1 MGAGTAAG
9 TGAGQTEDF
18 QRRPELERWFRSDLG
33 RALLEA
39 EARLLADPC
48 REHAIHRLV
57 LGMVDATDLVLPG
70 DCYHSFSLAPMRRG
84 GSHGCVSA
92 YEALPLAEGSMDS
105 VVVQNVLEFSD
116 QPHQIL
122 REAERVLSPGGRLL
136 VLVLN
141 PWSLLGLKA
150 WGQYRLG
157 ALPWRMQRISAHR
170 LHDWMSLL
178 GLAVRRVRYDFY
190 QFPMDHPRL
199 LRLGMSL
206 RRRLRPASIPVG
218 GVYLMEAVKETTPL
232 IPVRPRLVRW
242 RSGFVAPGLAHGGLP
257 ASRKLH

>member
-1 MGAGTAAG
+1 MGAGNGGATDGAATA
-9 TGAGQTEDF
+9 DF
-18 QRRPELERWFRSDLG
+18 QRRPDLERWFRTDLG

-39 EARLLADPC
+39 EARLLAEPC
-48 REHAIHRLV
+48 REHAIHRLL
-57 LGMVDATDLVLPG
+57 LGMVDATEVAMPG
-70 DCYHSFSLAPMRRG
+70 DCYHSFSLAPTRRG

-92 YEALPLAEGSMDS
+92 YEALPLPENSMDTI
-105 VVVQNVLEFSD
+105 VVQNVLEFAD

-122 REAERVLSPGGRLL
+122 REAERILAPGGRLL

-157 ALPWRMQRISAHR
+157 ATYWRMQRISAHR

-190 QFPMDHPRL
+190 QLPIDHPRL
-199 LRLGMSL
+199 LRLGIAL
-206 RRRLRPASIPVG
+206 RRRLRPASFPVG
-218 GVYLMEAVKETTPL
+218 GVYLMEATKETIPL
-232 IPVRPRLVRW
+232 TPVRPRRASW
-242 RSGFVAPGLAHGGLP
+242 RSGFAAPLAHGGLP
-257 ASRKLH
+257 ASKSLH